1 MAALGLGLA
10 ALGRPGYMTVGH
22 AADLA
27 STSVD
32 GMARHLAAMCS
43 AAYVAGVRHFDT
55 ARSYG
60 RGEAFLRDW
69 LEKQR
74 PADVT
79 VSTKWGY
86 RYTAGWSSTAP
97 VHEVKDHGLAHL
109 DAQWPES
116 RATLGPWFRVLQ
128 VHSATLESG
137 VLDDAAVLK
146 RLAWLRGGGLQ
157 LGLSVTG
164 ARQPDIIRK
173 AIALTLD
180 GARLFDWVQATWN
193 VLEPSAGDALAEAHA
208 LGVKVIVKEG
218 LANGRLSARG
228 DVPQFV
234 AEAATRGVSP
244 DALALATAL
253 AQPWASVVLMG
264 AATLPQL
271 ESNLHAVKLEGVDPR
286 GFARAPGEYWAERAQ
301 LAWS

>member
-1 MAALGLGLA
+1 
-10 ALGRPGYMTVGH
+10 MTVGH
-22 AADLA
+22 ASDLA

-32 GMARHLAAMCS
+32 AMGRQLAVMCE
-43 AAYVAGVRHFDT
+43 AAYAAGVRHFDT

-69 LEKQR
+69 LEKRQ
-74 PADVT
+74 PAGVT

-86 RYTAGWSSTAP
+86 RYTAGWSATAP
-97 VHEVKDHGLAHL
+97 VHEVKDHSLAHL

-137 VLDDAAVLK
+137 VLDDVAVLK

-164 ARQPDIIRK
+164 ARQADIIRK
-173 AIALTLD
+173 AIALELD

-193 VLEPSAGDALAEAHA
+193 VLEPSAGEALAEAHA
-208 LGVKVIVKEG
+208 RGLKVIVKEG

-228 DVPQFV
+228 DVPHFL
-234 AEAATRGVSP
+234 AAATARGVSP

-253 AQPWASVVLMG
+253 AQPWAAVVLMG
-264 AATLPQL
+264 AATKAQL
-271 ESNLHAVKLEGVDPR
+271 ESNLQALKVDAVDPR